1 MADWK
6 DRLEE
11 EIQRQ
16 SLDMKSV
23 SRRAG
28 LGDTYIRDVLRRG
41 YGAGIDPIARIAQVL
56 GVSVDWLITGT
67 GEARGGDAPIPLR
80 SHDSV
85 EVTVVARAL
94 YAYRPL

>member
-67 GEARGGDAPIPLR
+67 GEARGGDAPDPCHRNCGSGGLDG
-80 SHDSV
+80 S
-85 EVTVVARAL
+85 
-94 YAYRPL
+94 